1 MQQVIYRVILQEI
14 ILIMKSIFIRFFLCQ
29 FPGFIIYFAYGVWF
43 SLVNETLP
51 NFTIVN
57 EREDEQNETRPL
69 LK

>member
-1 MQQVIYRVILQEI
+1 
-14 ILIMKSIFIRFFLCQ
+14 MKSIFIGFLLCQ

>member
-1 MQQVIYRVILQEI
+1 
-14 ILIMKSIFIRFFLCQ
+14 MKSIFNRFLLCQ

-51 NFTIVN
+51 NFTVVN
-57 EREDEQNETRPL
+57 EREDEKNETRPL

>member
-1 MQQVIYRVILQEI
+1 
-14 ILIMKSIFIRFFLCQ
+14 MKSIFIGFLLCQ

-51 NFTIVN
+51 NFTIVY
-57 EREDEQNETRPL
+57 EREDEQVETRPL